1 MDSEVLP
8 KIVSLLTSIE
18 MLNLFDISLA
28 TFIKKEYSAT
38 MLASAR
44 ILRTELFFL
53 NKILGCRISN
63 FRFKF
68 FSENLNRKIKNPYT
82 ILDVSPLS
90 VDHLFANEKLKRRTT
105 LGVFGVAD
113 HEFDIRLPPRLG
125 VRTRKVEKSVKFL

>member
-8 KIVSLLTSIE
+8 QIVSLLTSIE
-18 MLNLFDISLA
+18 QLNLFDIDLA

-63 FRFKF
+63 FRLKF
-68 FSENLNRKIKNPYT
+68 FSENLNRKIKNYT
-82 ILDVSPLS
+82 IMYIESEQ
-90 VDHLFANEKLKRRTT
+90 N
-105 LGVFGVAD
+105 
-113 HEFDIRLPPRLG
+113 
-125 VRTRKVEKSVKFL
+125 